1 MELHE
6 NIALIDNLLSEATH
20 QRELLETT
28 MNAQQKAGTVG
39 SSNAPGRFDHPQPYT
54 LHEERELW
62 EKVHHALTVVRNALG
77 QIEQSRQ
84 QRAKSSQ

>member
-1 MELHE
+1 MEIHE
-6 NIALIDNLLSEATH
+6 NVELVDNLLREAVH
-20 QRELLETT
+20 QKELLENT

-39 SSNAPGRFDHPQPYT
+39 SSNAPGRFDHPKPYT

-77 QIEQSRQ
+77 QIEQSKR
-84 QRAKSSQ
+84 QRALNQ